1 MRASFGD
8 SMLTRLD
15 IHNVRNLEQAR
26 LGDLS
31 RINILYGANGSGKTS
46 VLESIHLLSAAR
58 SFRTYTARS
67 VIRHGT
73 NKLTVYGEVSTR
85 AVGGQRGARS
95 LGIQREK
102 NGNADI
108 RVAGSTVRSVAELA
122 SELPVLV
129 LNSDS
134 FDLLTGSPADRRRF
148 LDWGVF
154 HVEHT
159 FFLAWQRY
167 QRSIRQRNALL
178 RRGNIVNAELDSWT
192 RELADAGE
200 SLTGCRQAYFS
211 RLSARFSEVIASVL
225 PDSPPVTLQFRRG
238 WDRDRALLDVFKGG
252 FSVDLEQGF
261 TRSGPQRADI
271 RILVGDVS
279 AAETLSR
286 GQQKLVVSA
295 LKLAQGHLH
304 AEDGG
309 MGECVFL
316 LDDLPSEL
324 DAVHLR
330 LICDELERTGAQVFI
345 SCIDLADVCDVW
357 TPTGSLS
364 VFHVEHGQIIRA
376 L

>member
-1 MRASFGD
+1 
-8 SMLTRLD
+8 MLIRLD
-15 IHNVRNLEQAR
+15 IHNVRNLEQVR
-26 LGDLS
+26 LGALS

-67 VIRHGT
+67 VVRHSAD
-73 NKLTVYGEVSTR
+73 KLTVYGEVSAR
-85 AVGGQRGARS
+85 VGGKHDSGRS

-108 RVAGSTVRSVAELA
+108 RVAGSPVRSAAELA

-134 FDLLTGSPADRRRF
+134 FDLLTGSPNDRRRF

-159 FFLAWQRY
+159 FFSSWQRY
-167 QRSIRQRNALL
+167 QRCIRQRNALL
-178 RRGNIVNAELDSWT
+178 RRGNIASAELDSWT
-192 RELADAGE
+192 HELADAGE
-200 SLTGCRQAYFS
+200 SLTRCRQAYFS

-225 PDSPPVTLQFRRG
+225 PDSPPVTLHFRRG
-238 WDRDRALLDVFKGG
+238 WDRDKALLEVYKAG
-252 FSVDLEQGF
+252 FSVDLDQGF

-271 RILVGDVS
+271 RILAGDVS
-279 AAETLSR
+279 AADTLSR

-295 LKLAQGHLH
+295 LKLAQGHLY

-309 MGECVFL
+309 RGDCVFL

-324 DAVHLR
+324 DAMHLR
-330 LICDELERTGAQVFI
+330 LICDEVEKTGAQVFV
-345 SCIDLADVCDVW
+345 SCISLSDVCDVW
-357 TPTGSLS
+357 TPSGSLA
-364 VFHVEHGQIIRA
+364 VFHVEHGQVIREK
-376 L
+376 